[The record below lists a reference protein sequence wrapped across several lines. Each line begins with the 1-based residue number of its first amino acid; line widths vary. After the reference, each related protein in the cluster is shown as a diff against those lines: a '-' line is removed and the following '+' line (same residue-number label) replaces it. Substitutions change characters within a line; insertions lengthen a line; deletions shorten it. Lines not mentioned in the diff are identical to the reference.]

1 VLAFQRIPLDAV
13 HGIAERGLVDPGQ
26 LDHVGAVTV
35 RVQGN
40 LADVHLQVQLGHAAI
55 QGSGI
60 RGSTVDLEYGGE
72 TEHPRATDRHDP
84 QPHQRGLQ
92 LDPIEPRAH
101 LLAGPAACGTERTA
115 LRAAEGMTLEQ
126 RLIHMM
132 IGNLRQTLYDYDRAQ
147 GSRLVE
153 DDGRRVWLLQ
163 QVFRFFVRQM
173 RYAVDWE
180 RPWPVHT
187 WQDLHDLFVYL
198 VVRGSVPLDSAFTV
212 AVFDD
217 EFDAAVEYKRLLL
230 LGLVD
235 GLTQRRAQ
243 TDAYFHLLKRWAA
256 DSSLVEPEKAMGR
269 QDVIAVQ
276 VTQDAPPQLV
286 RGKLTISFRGWVLR
300 PAEGLPG
307 IVVALTFLR
316 ILAGLAFLAV
326 GGRRRLGSLAAECRQ
341 QQGRHK
347 TCFTIRRRCLAVGIL
362 GRFRAPPLLHQSAQ
376 LQVAITLL
384 GVDRNGAAR
393 APTSPMR

>member
-1 VLAFQRIPLDAV
+1 MQQDFSIDPQLRAVSAPRIDSAPMSADAV
-13 HGIAERGLVDPGQ
+13 AERLEHLGSLPLKQALPMLLLELSRLREARMDAEERVELMQALKRPVLKAAASLPKPTPG
-26 LDHVGAVTV
+26 
-35 RVQGN
+35 
-40 LADVHLQVQLGHAAI
+40 
-55 QGSGI
+55 S
-60 RGSTVDLEYGGE
+60 
-72 TEHPRATDRHDP
+72 
-84 QPHQRGLQ
+84 
-92 LDPIEPRAH
+92 
-101 LLAGPAACGTERTA
+101 RTA
-115 LRAAEGMTLEQ
+115 LRAAGGMTLEQ

-212 AVFDD
+212 AAFDD

-269 QDVIAVQ
+269 QDVIAVH

-300 PAEGLPG
+300 PAEGCVSFIAQMRRSG
-307 IVVALTFLR
+307 RVSAAAGGGAEAALE
-316 ILAGLAFLAV
+316 A
-326 GGRRRLGSLAAECRQ
+326 
-341 QQGRHK
+341 
-347 TCFTIRRRCLAVGIL
+347 
-362 GRFRAPPLLHQSAQ
+362 
-376 LQVAITLL
+376 
-384 GVDRNGAAR
+384 GAAQR
-393 APTSPMR
+393 QI